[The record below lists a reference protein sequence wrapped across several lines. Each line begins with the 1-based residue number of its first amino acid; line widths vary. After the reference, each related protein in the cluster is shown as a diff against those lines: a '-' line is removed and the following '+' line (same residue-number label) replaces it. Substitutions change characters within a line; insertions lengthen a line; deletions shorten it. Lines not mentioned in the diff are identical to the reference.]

1 MQSVSHSIVFVC
13 NTHRLSMMLQNPFAM
28 TPTLS
33 YVKSI
38 LALNGLKVFYQCRLT
53 QPSEWNTDQF
63 RENYTFGR
71 KLDFFAKIDFFG
83 KMVFFPRKLNFCRNI
98 IFFFKIWNFRPKMNL
113 FKNCCVKNAEIH
125 LFLIFLEL
133 FRYEKR
139 YGPDTFVAHLAS
151 PLKSTTYNGLDS
163 YNPNKY
169 IGMFYKKELGSIRYL
184 TKIYS

>member
-1 MQSVSHSIVFVC
+1 
-13 NTHRLSMMLQNPFAM
+13 
-28 TPTLS
+28 
-33 YVKSI
+33 
-38 LALNGLKVFYQCRLT
+38 
-53 QPSEWNTDQF
+53 
-63 RENYTFGR
+63 
-71 KLDFFAKIDFFG
+71 
-83 KMVFFPRKLNFCRNI
+83 
-98 IFFFKIWNFRPKMNL
+98 MNL
-113 FKNCCVKNAEIH
+113 FKNCCVENAEIH